1 MPVTID
7 EISRHLGVSVST
19 VSKALNDYSDVAPA
33 TKQRVLAAAADLG
46 YHPTA
51 AARNLRRQRT
61 DKLGFSYGFPATY
74 IGEFASRLINGCVAA
89 AEQEGYNITLYPF
102 SGNRLEQVARI
113 TRAREVD
120 GWLLMG
126 GEHWEQ
132 TVHLFQQEE
141 IPFVILNRH
150 VDNPDVSFVTSDIV
164 QASTLMTEHLLSLG
178 HRRIALV
185 TRAALETDI
194 DRTAGYRHALEQA
207 GVAYDDHLAEATAI
221 APGTAYRAM
230 NRLLALP
237 EPPTAVIGT
246 NDPVAIEC
254 LRAIKDRGLRVP
266 HDVAVAGAD
275 NLRESLTSD
284 PPLTTLHPNLS
295 EIGRLA
301 TEILVEQ
308 IADPDRPASQLKLP
322 VSLIVRQSTAG

>member
-1 MPVTID
+1 MTID

-61 DKLGFSYGFPATY
+61 DKLGFSYGFPTAY
-74 IGEFASRLINGCVAA
+74 IGEFASRLVNGCVAA
-89 AEQEGYNITLYPF
+89 AEQQGYNITLYPF
-102 SGNRLEQVARI
+102 SGNRLEQVTRI

-126 GEHWEQ
+126 GDYWEQ
-132 TVHLFQQEE
+132 TVRLFQREE
-141 IPFVILNRH
+141 MPFVLLNRR
-150 VDNPDVSFVTSDIV
+150 VDDPNVSFVTSDIV

-194 DRTAGYRHALEQA
+194 DRTAGYRHALAQA
-207 GVAYDDHLAEATAI
+207 GFAYDDRLVKATAI

-230 NRLLALP
+230 HRLLDLP

-254 LRAIKDRGLRVP
+254 LHAVKDRGLRVP
-266 HDVAVAGAD
+266 QDVAVAGAD
-275 NLRESLTSD
+275 NLRESLASD
-284 PPLTTLHPNLS
+284 PPLTTLNPNLA
-295 EIGRLA
+295 EMGRLA
-301 TEILVEQ
+301 TETLLEQ
-308 IADPDRPASQLKLP
+308 IADPSRPATQVKLP
-322 VSLIVRQSTAG
+322 VTLIVRQSTAG

>member
-19 VSKALNDYSDVAPA
+19 VSKALNDYNDVSPT
-33 TKQRVLAAAADLG
+33 TKRRVLEAASDLG
-46 YHPTA
+46 YHPSA

-61 DKLGFSYGFPATY
+61 DKLGFSYGFPTAY
-74 IGEFASRLINGCVAA
+74 IGEFASRLINGAVAA
-89 AEQEGYNITLYPF
+89 AEQKGYNITLYPF
-102 SGNRLEQVARI
+102 SGNRLEQLARI
-113 TRAREVD
+113 SRAREVD

-132 TVHLFQQEE
+132 TVSLFKQEGM
-141 IPFVILNRH
+141 PLVLLNRH
-150 VDNPDVSFVTSDIV
+150 VDDPDVSFVTSDVV
-164 QASTLMTEHLLSLG
+164 QASTLITEHLLGLG

-185 TRAALETDI
+185 TRAALETDV
-194 DRTAGYRHALEQA
+194 DRVAGYRHALAQA
-207 GVAYDDHLAEATAI
+207 GVAYDDRLTEATAI

-230 NRLLALP
+230 NRLLDLP

-254 LRAIKDRGLRVP
+254 LHAIKDRGLRVP
-266 HDVAVAGAD
+266 QDVAVTGAD
-275 NLRESLTSD
+275 NLRESLASD

-301 TEILVEQ
+301 TEALLEQ
-308 IADPDRPASQLKLP
+308 IVDPARPATRIKLP
-322 VSLIVRQSTAG
+322 VRLIIRQSTAG